1 MTERRILIVNEQHF
15 VIDAPNIQFASGQL
29 RSGYRL
35 GVIDLGNH
43 VVMLLVSAFRIEL
56 KDVSDVC

>member
-1 MTERRILIVNEQHF
+1 MREPKILVVNEQYL
-15 VIDAPNIQFASGQL
+15 VIDAPNIQLASGKL

-43 VVMLLVSAFRIEL
+43 AVMLLVSTFRIEL
-56 KDVSDVC
+56 KETTR

>member
-1 MTERRILIVNEQHF
+1 MRERKILIVNEQHL
-15 VIDAPNIQFASGQL
+15 VVDAPNIQLASGQL
-29 RSGYRL
+29 RSGNRL

-56 KDVSDVC
+56 KETTQ